1 MAVITIQENRN
12 YKEYMNQKK
21 LRPWKTLK
29 KETILDHNH
38 FLKVENHVVE
48 LPDGTIIPD
57 WAWVEIP
64 DAVIILAITA
74 EQQFLCFHQTRYAVE
89 GTTLAT
95 AGGMIEENELPLD
108 AAKRELLEETGYTS
122 DKWVN
127 LGSYKLDPNRGMATM
142 HLYLALDAKYQKEP
156 FADDLEDQE
165 LLFLN
170 KAEIE
175 EALLAGEFKVLT
187 SAAVVSLSLNYIN
200 SLNR

>member
-1 MAVITIQENRN
+1 MQTDMI
-12 YKEYMNQKK
+12 QKK
-21 LRPWKTLK
+21 LRPWKTIK

-38 FLKVENHVVE
+38 FLLVENHVVE
-48 LPDGTIIPD
+48 LPDGNIISD
-57 WAWVEIP
+57 WSWVKMP
-64 DAVIILAITA
+64 DAVIILAVTK
-74 EQQFLCFHQTRYAVE
+74 EQQFVCFRQTRYAVA

-122 DKWVN
+122 EQWVN
-127 LGSYKLDPNRGMATM
+127 LGSYVLDPNRGMATM
-142 HLYLALDAKYQKEP
+142 HLYLALDARYEREP

-165 LLFLN
+165 LLFLS
-170 KAEIE
+170 KTEIE

-200 SLNR
+200 SRHQ

>member
-1 MAVITIQENRN
+1 LKNKN
-12 YKEYMNQKK
+12 
-21 LRPWKTLK
+21 LRPWKTLSK
-29 KETILDHNH
+29 QTILDHNH

-64 DAVIILAITA
+64 DAVIILAVTA

-95 AGGMIEENELPLD
+95 AGGMIEENELPLN

-142 HLYLALDAKYQKEP
+142 HLYLALDAKYEKEP
-156 FADDLEDQE
+156 FADDLEDQI
-165 LLFLN
+165 LLFLS
-170 KAEIE
+170 KIEIE
-175 EALLAGEFKVLT
+175 QALLAGEFKVLVFST
-187 SAAVVSLSLNYIN
+187 VVSLSLNYIN
-200 SLNR
+200 SLEKLF